1 MSSYTFP
8 GWLKWTFK
16 LLISFA
22 IIFIIAQKING
33 PQFFSILKK
42 ANPFWLLLAVLFFT
56 ISKWISA
63 ERFRALVNL
72 HVPQFSW
79 KQNLFLYWKSMYYN
93 LLLPGGISGD
103 AYKMKVL
110 KDNFPLSI
118 GQMIKLVLA
127 DRISGLIALMQWA
140 LILMLLLSA
149 FRIYIFW
156 IIAAFFLSI
165 FSAWIFLKFIDSLY
179 LVIRFQLSCYSS
191 FVQLAQLFSALAII
205 YALQQQEH
213 LGAYLLLFL
222 GSSLAAM
229 IPITIGGAG
238 AREICFMY
246 GAPLVGGVIEE
257 AIAVG
262 FVFYLISTAVSLTG
276 MFLSF
281 KGDMTKGIS
290 V

>member
-1 MSSYTFP
+1 MISYKLP
-8 GWLKWTFK
+8 DWLKWVFK
-16 LLISFA
+16 LLISIV

-33 PQFFSILKK
+33 PDFVSILTKT
-42 ANPFWLLLAVLFFT
+42 NPFWLILAVLFFAV
-56 ISKWISA
+56 SKWISA

-72 HVPQFSW
+72 HVPQFSS

-110 KDNFPLSI
+110 KDNFPMSI
-118 GQMIKLVLA
+118 GQLIKSVLA
-127 DRISGLIALMQWA
+127 DRISGLIALVQWA
-140 LILMLLLSA
+140 FVLMLFLTPFQLYQNWVVSGFLFSLLGA
-149 FRIYIFW
+149 FY
-156 IIAAFFLSI
+156 
-165 FSAWIFLKFIDSLY
+165 FLKMIDPNYQQLRWKMAFNSSL
-179 LVIRFQLSCYSS
+179 VQLS
-191 FVQLAQLFSALAII
+191 QLISALGII
-205 YALQQQEH
+205 YALHQQEH
-213 LGAYLLLFL
+213 VGAYLLLFL

-276 MFLSF
+276 MIIAM
-281 KGDMTKGIS
+281 KYNGIEPTRD
-290 V
+290 